1 MLYDKR
7 KEREVIRMKQKI
19 ASFMYGRY
27 GADELS
33 KGILILYIALAV
45 VMLFI
50 GNPIVRLILH
60 LLSLALFIVMF
71 YRMFSRNITKR
82 TAENQKYLAIRKS
95 VKSWFLLRRNR
106 WKYRKTHVY
115 RKCPHCKAQIR
126 LPKVKGEHKCACP
139 KCGDSFDISIK

>member
-1 MLYDKR
+1 
-7 KEREVIRMKQKI
+7 MKQKL
-19 ASFMYGRY
+19 AAFMYGRY

-50 GNPIVRLILH
+50 GNPIARLVLH
-60 LLSLALFIVMF
+60 VLSLILFIVMF
-71 YRMFSRNITKR
+71 YRMFSRKIQKR
-82 TAENQKYLAIRKS
+82 RMENQKYLYISKS
-95 VKSWFLLRRNR
+95 VKSWFLLRHNR

-115 RKCPHCKAQIR
+115 RKCPHCKVYIR